1 MTAMK
6 ERSTAPAA
14 GEYADVYARY
24 VERVPAGDVVST
36 IRDQLAET
44 LALLRGVEPSRTT
57 TGYAPGK
64 WSLRDVVLHMADTE
78 RVMAYRAL
86 RIARA
91 DTTPLASFDENAW
104 TPMAGANARPMDSLL
119 GELEA
124 TRRATV
130 AMLEGL
136 PPEAWARVGTASGKS
151 VTVRAL
157 AWIIA
162 GHERHHLAVIRER
175 YLQAR
180 GRPAEG

>member
-1 MTAMK
+1 MTVPK

-14 GEYADVYARY
+14 GEYADAYARY
-24 VERVPAGDVVST
+24 VERVPAGDVVTT

-44 LALLRGVEPSRTT
+44 MSLLSGVDPSRTT
-57 TGYAPGK
+57 SGYAPGK
-64 WSLRDVVLHMADTE
+64 WSIRDIVLHMADTE

-91 DTTPLASFDENAW
+91 DATPLASFDENAW
-104 TPMAGANARPMDSLL
+104 TPMAGANDRSMESLL

-130 AMLEGL
+130 AMLDGL
-136 PPEAWARVGTASGKS
+136 PAEAWARSGTASNRR

-162 GHERHHLAVIRER
+162 GHERHHVAIIRER
-175 YLQAR
+175 YLAP
-180 GRPAEG
+180 GAAS

>member
-1 MTAMK
+1 MMATK
-6 ERSTAPAA
+6 ERSTAPGA
-14 GEYADVYARY
+14 GEYAEFYAGY
-24 VERVPAGDVVST
+24 VKRVPAGDVVAT

-44 LALLRGVEPSRTT
+44 LTLLRGVDPSRTT
-57 TGYAPGK
+57 SGYAPGK
-64 WSLRDVVLHMADTE
+64 WSIRDVVLHMADTE

-104 TPMAGANARPMDSLL
+104 TPMAGANERSMDSLL
-119 GELEA
+119 AELEA

-130 AMLEGL
+130 AMLEGF

-151 VTVRAL
+151 VSVRAL

-162 GHERHHLAVIRER
+162 GHERHHVAVIRER
-175 YLQAR
+175 YL
-180 GRPAEG
+180 

>member
-1 MTAMK
+1 MTATK

-14 GEYADVYARY
+14 GEYAEFYAGY
-24 VERVPAGDVVST
+24 VKRVPAGDVVAT
-36 IRDQLAET
+36 IRDQLPET
-44 LALLRGVEPSRTT
+44 LALLRGVDPARTT
-57 TGYAPGK
+57 SGYAPGK
-64 WSLRDVVLHMADTE
+64 WSIRDVVLHMADTE

-91 DTTPLASFDENAW
+91 DVTPLASFDENAW
-104 TPMAGANARPMDSLL
+104 TPMAGANARSMDSLL
-119 GELEA
+119 AELEA

-151 VTVRAL
+151 VSVRAL

-162 GHERHHLAVIRER
+162 GHERHHVAVIRER
-175 YLQAR
+175 YLQ
-180 GRPAEG
+180 G

>member
-1 MTAMK
+1 MY
-6 ERSTAPAA
+6 
-14 GEYADVYARY
+14 GRY
-24 VERVPAGDVVST
+24 VERVPEGDVVAI

-44 LALLRGVEPSRTT
+44 SKLLRGLDPSQTT
-57 TGYAPGK
+57 SGYAPGK
-64 WSLRDVVLHMADTE
+64 WSIRDIVLHMADTE
-78 RVMAYRAL
+78 RVMGYRAL

-91 DTTPLASFDENAW
+91 DATPLASFDENAW
-104 TPMAGANARPMDSLL
+104 TPMACANERSMESLL

-136 PPEAWARVGTASGKS
+136 PAEAWARGGTASNRR

-162 GHERHHLAVIRER
+162 GHERHHVAIIRER
-175 YLQAR
+175 YLQRA
-180 GRPAEG
+180 ATA

>member
-1 MTAMK
+1 MTATR

-24 VERVPAGDVVST
+24 VERVPSGDVVT
-36 IRDQLAET
+36 IIRDQLAET
-44 LALLRGVEPSRTT
+44 LKLLRGLDPSQTT
-57 TGYAPGK
+57 SGYAPGK
-64 WSLRDVVLHMADTE
+64 WSIRDIVLHMADTE

-91 DTTPLASFDENAW
+91 DATPLASFDENAW
-104 TPMAGANARPMDSLL
+104 TPMAGANDRSMESLL

-130 AMLEGL
+130 AMLDGL
-136 PPEAWARVGTASGKS
+136 PAEAWARSGTASNRR

-162 GHERHHLAVIRER
+162 GHERHHLAIIRER
-175 YLQAR
+175 YLTR
-180 GRPAEG
+180 GATA

>member
-1 MTAMK
+1 MTATK
-6 ERSTAPAA
+6 ERSTAPGA
-14 GEYADVYARY
+14 GEYAEFYAGY
-24 VERVPAGDVVST
+24 VKRVPAGDVVAT

-44 LALLRGVEPSRTT
+44 LTMLRGVDSSRTT
-57 TGYAPGK
+57 SGYAPGK
-64 WSLRDVVLHMADTE
+64 WSIRDVVLHMADTE

-91 DTTPLASFDENAW
+91 DPTPLASFDENAW
-104 TPMAGANARPMDSLL
+104 TPMAGANARSMDSLL
-119 GELEA
+119 AELEA

-151 VTVRAL
+151 VSVRAL

-162 GHERHHLAVIRER
+162 GHERHHVAVIRER
-175 YLQAR
+175 YL
-180 GRPAEG
+180 